1 MVLIKILNN
10 KTTNKWRG
18 VSFSIYIN
26 SELSAF
32 FNIFKLFFSTI
43 HFYKGLIC
51 NIQRE
56 YGCYTLITIFIL
68 IYKFILFIF

>member
-10 KTTNKWRG
+10 KTTNKWRE

-32 FNIFKLFFSTI
+32 FLYFQTFFFNHT
-43 HFYKGLIC
+43 FL
-51 NIQRE
+51 
-56 YGCYTLITIFIL
+56 
-68 IYKFILFIF
+68 

>member
-32 FNIFKLFFSTI
+32 FFLYFQTFFFNHT
-43 HFYKGLIC
+43 FL
-51 NIQRE
+51 
-56 YGCYTLITIFIL
+56 
-68 IYKFILFIF
+68 